1 MNYYEAKP
9 IIDKAIENLA
19 KMKGVNLER
28 ELLPDQ
34 WMVLQLSLLKHIDEA
49 KRSKH
54 K

>member
-9 IIDKAIENLA
+9 IIEKAIENLA

-28 ELLPDQ
+28 DLTIDQ
-34 WMVLQLSLLKHIDEA
+34 WLQLPLNMLKHIDEA